1 MTCKDCVHSEACNFI
16 MTHYVGNELSPDGAI
31 CSNFKN
37 KFYFMELPCWVGE
50 TVYYIKSAFSYLE
63 APKAETIRKIE
74 LLDEQIVFRTANRC
88 FNIENI
94 GKTVFLSREGAEKAL
109 KEQVGE
115 K

>member
-1 MTCKDCVHSEACNFI
+1 MICKDCLHDKVCGVYPHSWTEPGRSVPC
-16 MTHYVGNELSPDGAI
+16 Y
-31 CSNFKN
+31 CKNFKD
-37 KFYFMELPCWVGE
+37 KAHFMELPCRVGE

-63 APKAETIRKIE
+63 APKAEIVRKIE
-74 LLDEQIVFRTANRC
+74 LLDEQIVFRTVNRC

-94 GKTVFLSREGAEKAL
+94 GKTVFLSREEAEKAL